1 MSSGTDG
8 SDAAVRGEL
17 AREIRQFHGLSAS
30 FYRAAAARAG
40 MTVSDLQVLDLL
52 ESAGP
57 STAGQLADLTGLTTG
72 AITGMINRLEE
83 AGHVRRERDPSD
95 GRRVIVQ
102 LAPGGTGGP
111 AAGARL
117 AALGRA
123 WDDLALG
130 LDAAETSV
138 ILAFLQRCNALARA
152 EILRLREGEAA
163 EPGIFSAPLGNLTGG
178 RLTID
183 AGGSLLTVRADEEL
197 TALYRARFEGSAPEV
212 TAKDGEVSIRYP
224 RRLVVLGKPQ
234 RVADVALSVAVPWR
248 IAIQA
253 KAAMITVKLAR
264 LDLSELTVEGGASQ
278 MRVELPTAT
287 RVVPVRIQGAASEI
301 IVRRPAGVAV
311 RVHLHGWSS
320 MLDLDGRHFTTGGS
334 DARLQS
340 DGFDLT
346 GPYYD
351 IEVRGATSMVTVT
364 TG

>member
-8 SDAAVRGEL
+8 SGADVRGEL
-17 AREIRQFHGLSAS
+17 ARELRQFHGLSAS
-30 FYRAAAARAG
+30 FYRAVAARAG
-40 MTVSDLQVLDLL
+40 MTVTDLQVLDLL

-57 STAGQLADLTGLTTG
+57 STAGRLADLTGLTTG
-72 AITGMINRLEE
+72 AITGMLNRLEE

-95 GRRVIVQ
+95 GRRVIVRP
-102 LAPGGTGGP
+102 APGQ
-111 AAGARL
+111 ASAGRL

-130 LDAAETSV
+130 LDAAETAV
-138 ILAFLQRCNALARA
+138 VLAFLKRCNALAQT
-152 EILRLREGEAA
+152 EILRLRDGEAA
-163 EPGIFSAPLGNLTGG
+163 ERGIFSAPLGNLTSG
-178 RLTID
+178 RLTIS
-183 AGGSLLTVRADEEL
+183 AGASMLTVRADDEL
-197 TALYRARFEGSAPEV
+197 TALYRARFKGPAPAV

-224 RRLVVLGKPQ
+224 RRLMVLGSPQ

-253 KAAMITVKLAR
+253 RAAMITAQLAH
-264 LDLSELTVEGGASQ
+264 LDLSELTVEGGTSQ

-287 RVVPVRIQGAASEI
+287 RVVPVRINGAASAI
-301 IVRRPAGVAV
+301 TVRRPAGVAV

-320 MLDLDGRHFTTGGS
+320 VLDLDGRHFTAGGS

-340 DGFDLT
+340 AGFDVT
-346 GPYYD
+346 GPYYE

-364 TG
+364 AG

>member
-1 MSSGTDG
+1 MSSGTNG
-8 SDAAVRGEL
+8 SGADVRGEL

-40 MTVSDLQVLDLL
+40 MTISDLQVLELL

-72 AITGMINRLEE
+72 AITGMLNRLEE

-95 GRRVIVQ
+95 GRRVIVRPT
-102 LAPGGTGGP
+102 PGGTGGH

-117 AALGRA
+117 AALGTA
-123 WDDLALG
+123 WDDLALEI
-130 LDAAETSV
+130 DAAETAV
-138 ILAFLQRCNALARA
+138 VLAFLKRCNTLARA

-183 AGGSLLTVRADEEL
+183 AGGSLLTVRADDEL
-197 TALYRARFEGSAPEV
+197 TALYRARFEGPAPEV
-212 TAKDGEVSIRYP
+212 TAKDGDIAIRYP
-224 RRLVVLGKPQ
+224 RRLVVLGRPQ

-248 IAIQA
+248 IVIQA
-253 KAAMITVKLAR
+253 KAAMITVQLAR

-278 MRVELPTAT
+278 MRLELPTAT

-301 IVRRPAGVAV
+301 TVRRPPGVAV
-311 RVHLHGWSS
+311 RVHLHGWTS
-320 MLDLDGRHFTTGGS
+320 MLDLDGRRFTAGGS

-340 DGFDLT
+340 AGFDVT

-364 TG
+364 AG